1 MFHISDLIH
10 YMKTDSRRNYSFPR
24 IVNNEYLTVSVIS
37 FCNLH
42 NDWIVQVK
50 WIDDLDFFISCALT
64 STRSLYIGDLN
75 KKMEKN
81 AVTKKGFAVF
91 DYCFI
96 HLKRN
101 SSFSF
106 LLINIEIDDHR
117 YITTSLFISPNH
129 LIFLANDKE
138 VNNAIF
144 ASQLHSGDH
153 IKYVYKNE
161 IILGKIRNI
170 YLTIEEGYCAPFTPS
185 GTIIID
191 NVLVSN
197 YASVNNHYLAHNV
210 IKIYR
215 WWIYLFGSNKNNE
228 NIHWILKLIER
239 LVQWCGIE
247 KFSQISM
254 FNGVFQIFDFI

>member
-1 MFHISDLIH
+1 MKPLSNIEIGECVLVINKENKLI
-10 YMKTDSRRNYSFPR
+10 YGP
-24 IVNNEYLTVSVIS
+24 IE
-37 FCNLH
+37 
-42 NDWIVQVK
+42 
-50 WIDDLDFFISCALT
+50 
-64 STRSLYIGDLN
+64 
-75 KKMEKN
+75 
-81 AVTKKGFAVF
+81 GFS
-91 DYCFI
+91 

-191 NVLVSN
+191 NVL
-197 YASVNNHYLAHNV
+197 
-210 IKIYR
+210 
-215 WWIYLFGSNKNNE
+215 IYLFGSNKNNE

-247 KFSQISM
+247 KFSQISIKENKLIYGPIEG
-254 FNGVFQIFDFI
+254 FSHLKRNSSLSFLLINIEIDDHRYITTSLFISPNHLIF

>member
-1 MFHISDLIH
+1 IDH
-10 YMKTDSRRNYSFPR
+10 Y
-24 IVNNEYLTVSVIS
+24 
-37 FCNLH
+37 
-42 NDWIVQVK
+42 
-50 WIDDLDFFISCALT
+50 
-64 STRSLYIGDLN
+64 
-75 KKMEKN
+75 
-81 AVTKKGFAVF
+81 
-91 DYCFI
+91 
-96 HLKRN
+96 
-101 SSFSF
+101 
-106 LLINIEIDDHR
+106 R

-161 IILGKIRNI
+161 IILDKIRNI
-170 YLTIEEGYCAPFTPS
+170 YLTIEESYYVPLTPS

-239 LVQWCGIE
+239 LVQWSDIE